1 MRFRNKNIALLRVVS
16 MLCLVLS
23 SCQDRIDHICSGF
36 GINLQ
41 QIEYNVVEK
50 TEKWYPNGDGE
61 LFILLSFPTAQDGEL
76 NDISSQMSDSGAIE
90 MPMLKQHKK
99 IMSGKGI
106 GYVRGL
112 DSGLYLMDIDKSDSR
127 NYSLIVYNEAK
138 KELAIQ
144 IIVY

>member
-1 MRFRNKNIALLRVVS
+1 MGITLSRVVS
-16 MLCLVLS
+16 MLSLVLCLS

-41 QIEYNVVEK
+41 QIEYKVVEK

-61 LFILLSFPTAQDGEL
+61 LFILLSFPTAQDSEL

-112 DSGLYLMDIDKSDSR
+112 DSGLYLIDIDKSDPR
-127 NYSLIVYNEAK
+127 NYSLIVYSETK

-144 IIVY
+144 VVVY